1 MAKLPASFPSL
12 WWSFVLACHVLG
24 SSCSTLESTVGRW
37 HPVLRDRQKLA
48 RNGGGETRF
57 SATDRF
63 NSILQRNKKQTA
75 TTTSLL
81 PDERN
86 LQSTTTSTNNS
97 STPTPTSPIP
107 CNEILFEW
115 TVQETVTAIAAFLT
129 EFLPPSDAIL
139 APLVLA
145 DVTFGIRAQKI
156 CAACTDFP
164 ELIANGDNTSFCQ
177 TDVYGATVAHSG
189 VVYLPLKPSQSDA
202 SQWVIAP
209 GTRIPAIYCHGTR
222 ANGEMAMETL
232 QTTPDPELFTHLI
245 IAATSGT
252 LSILPDYMGYGAS
265 LGVVDKAYIV
275 RQAYATAS
283 VPLVWRTRQL
293 VEQET
298 GCTTL
303 MANAVGVSGYSEGGY
318 ASVAVAEA
326 LHGLGFDIIKLLSG
340 GGPYALSSTQISVS
354 IQRLDD
360 NTFPLDDEYYVALL
374 GSAYSSTY
382 RDLPK

>member
-1 MAKLPASFPSL
+1 MSFPSL
-12 WWSFVLACHVLG
+12 WWFLLFACRVLG
-24 SSCSTLESTVGRW
+24 SSGTTIHHEAPFGRLLP
-37 HPVLRDRQKLA
+37 PVLRDGAELA
-48 RNGGGETRF
+48 GKGDETRF
-57 SATDRF
+57 SGTDRLR
-63 NSILQRNKKQTA
+63 SVQQRSMMQ
-75 TTTSLL
+75 
-81 PDERN
+81 RN
-86 LQSTTTSTNNS
+86 LQSTTPSTTHSRS
-97 STPTPTSPIP
+97 SSSSSRRSSSSSSSSPIL

-115 TVQETVTAIAAFLT
+115 TLAETKAAISAFLT
-129 EFLPPSDAIL
+129 EFLPPSDTIYAS
-139 APLVLA
+139 LVLA

-164 ELIANGDNTSFCQ
+164 TLVANRNGSSNTGFCQ

-189 VVYLPLKPSQSDA
+189 VVYLPLQPSETDA
-202 SQWVIAP
+202 SQLVIAP

-222 ANGEMAMETL
+222 ANGEMALESL
-232 QTTPDPELFTHLI
+232 QTTPDPELFPHLM
-245 IAATSGT
+245 IAAIRGT

-275 RQAYATAS
+275 RQAYATAT

-326 LHGLGFDIIKLLSG
+326 MHGLGFDIIKLLSG
-340 GGPYALSSTQISVS
+340 GGPYALSSTQIFVS
-354 IQRLDD
+354 TQRLDD
-360 NTFPLDDEYYVALL
+360 NTFPLDEEYYVSLL